1 MAPERTRIKE
11 LEVMVSDVKYEAPD
25 TVTLSLFT
33 GNDRLTYDPGNI
45 LTISPQQFP
54 ARERWVDYLQD
65 LKGKKEPSRA
75 YSLSSSPD
83 EKYIAI
89 TVKEERYTSG
99 VTPYPPLLSPI
110 LALRTPRGTKMV
122 VTGFTGPYKLTD
134 DIRQEK
140 EEVLHI
146 CAGSGID
153 RSDGGA

>member
-33 GNDRLTYDPGNI
+33 GNDRLTYDPGNF

-54 ARERWVDYLQD
+54 ALERWVDYPQD

-83 EKYIAI
+83 
-89 TVKEERYTSG
+89 
-99 VTPYPPLLSPI
+99 
-110 LALRTPRGTKMV
+110 
-122 VTGFTGPYKLTD
+122 
-134 DIRQEK
+134 
-140 EEVLHI
+140 
-146 CAGSGID
+146 
-153 RSDGGA
+153 